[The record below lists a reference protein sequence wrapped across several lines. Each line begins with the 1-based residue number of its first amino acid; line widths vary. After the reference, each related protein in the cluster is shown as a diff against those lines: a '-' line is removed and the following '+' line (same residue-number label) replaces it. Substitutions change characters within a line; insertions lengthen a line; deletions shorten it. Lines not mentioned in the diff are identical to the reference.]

1 MLTKRLML
9 TLRIRFYYVLSAC
22 ISLCIGYLIYF
33 LGRPG
38 PVIYAIPE
46 SLQQWVFTLPLLS
59 HISGSLPGFFHT
71 FAFILFIAVVLNP
84 SRVGLVLVCSGWI
97 LVELF
102 FEIGQH
108 PFFANHLAEAVPVW
122 FSNIPF
128 LEVADSY
135 FLTGTFDP
143 VDVLFIFFGTAAAF
157 LVLNKVQLREVNH
170 V

>member
-102 FEIGQH
+102 LKS
-108 PFFANHLAEAVPVW
+108 ANIR
-122 FSNIPF
+122 FSPTIWLKPYRYGFLISPF
-128 LEVADSY
+128 L
-135 FLTGTFDP
+135 
-143 VDVLFIFFGTAAAF
+143 
-157 LVLNKVQLREVNH
+157 K
-170 V
+170 

>member
-1 MLTKRLML
+1 ML

-71 FAFILFIAVVLNP
+71 FAFILPQYL
-84 SRVGLVLVCSGWI
+84 
-97 LVELF
+97 
-102 FEIGQH
+102 H
-108 PFFANHLAEAVPVW
+108 PHWRLAGYHQGY
-122 FSNIPF
+122 
-128 LEVADSY
+128 D
-135 FLTGTFDP
+135 
-143 VDVLFIFFGTAAAF
+143 
-157 LVLNKVQLREVNH
+157 KK
-170 V
+170 